1 VPGVPDH
8 ASPRHALDAAHVSAH
23 ARLLAQRR
31 WGTGC
36 AAATCDAQPHAHA
49 ITSASA
55 PALDAAIGA
64 VDWLPWLALGGS
76 VAALIGAEAPRRRA
90 SDAAQTRPTE
100 AGIPFTA
107 FVLYIVATLLAVLAI
122 YLFVRRA

>member
-1 VPGVPDH
+1 MRSRDV
-8 ASPRHALDAAHVSAH
+8 R
-23 ARLLAQRR
+23 
-31 WGTGC
+31 C
-36 AAATCDAQPHAHA
+36 AAACACNHQRERTGP
-49 ITSASA
+49 
-55 PALDAAIGA
+55 GRRYWR